1 MEEVKRGSLKTQFF
15 AAVAA
20 TLAVIVLASAAT
32 VWGCWA
38 VRRRILPEPN
48 KVALIIQE
56 TSADGKEH
64 QRNQIEFT
72 LDGSAEPVIWMSKE
86 MTKPDTID
94 DPNLLVGEAD
104 FSVERIEAS
113 VSQLDLGE
121 RAAYTAVGV
130 LMGVL
135 PTAYALAGTV
145 LCALWFYRKRLAPA
159 ITVLDDATRHISGQ
173 DLDFTVACPV
183 HNELGRLCGSFEEM
197 RRALY
202 DNNLKLW
209 RSMEERRTMQASVAH
224 DLRNPLA
231 ILEGTVEHIRALA
244 AAGELTGERLEAA
257 LETVSVTAKRLE
269 RYADYMRDLSAL
281 EDTEIHSDEVTVP
294 AFLQKAAESV
304 RVLAE
309 PKGLTVSVSCDVPE
323 GVIELDKEIF
333 YRVLENVFSNAVRYA
348 RSRVGLAFA
357 LRGETLLA
365 RITDDGPG
373 FSAEMLKKKSS
384 LYYSE
389 DASGEHMGLGLAT
402 GKILCGLH
410 GGGLK
415 IMNAPEGG
423 AVVEITVAIKR
434 I

>member
-15 AAVAA
+15 AAVAV
-20 TLAVIVLASAAT
+20 TLVLVTVLSALT
-32 VWGCWA
+32 VWGCLRLQRWL
-38 VRRRILPEPN
+38 VPDTNYVMLNVELLTEGGKIIRQERMRFELDGGFRPYNFIKSDKN
-48 KVALIIQE
+48 VALPME
-56 TSADGKEH
+56 LCDFE
-64 QRNQIEFT
+64 
-72 LDGSAEPVIWMSKE
+72 E
-86 MTKPDTID
+86 M
-94 DPNLLVGEAD
+94 A
-104 FSVERIEAS
+104 FSVES
-113 VSQLDLGE
+113 VDYGIG
-121 RAAYTAVGV
+121 RNGPRRKAAYIAAGAA
-130 LMGVL
+130 MGVL
-135 PTAYALAGTV
+135 PAAYALAGTV

-159 ITVLDDATRHISGQ
+159 ITVLDDAARHISGQ

-183 HNELGRLCGSFEEM
+183 HNELGRLCGSFEKM

-257 LETVSVTAKRLE
+257 LETMAVTTRRLE
-269 RYADYMRDLSAL
+269 RYTDYIRDLAAI
-281 EDTEIHSDEVTVP
+281 EDTEITVTEAALP
-294 AFLQKAAESV
+294 DFLREAAESV

-309 PKGLTVSVSCDVPE
+309 PNGLTVSVDCDVPE

-348 RSRVGLAFA
+348 KSRVELAFA

-365 RITDDGPG
+365 RISDDGPG

-402 GKILCGLH
+402 SKILCGLH

-415 IMNAPEGG
+415 IMNAPECG
-423 AVVEITVAIKR
+423 AVVEITVAVKKI
-434 I
+434 

>member
-15 AAVAA
+15 AAVAV
-20 TLAVIVLASAAT
+20 TLVLVTVLSALT
-32 VWGCWA
+32 VWGCLRLQRWL
-38 VRRRILPEPN
+38 VPDTNYVMLNVE
-48 KVALIIQE
+48 LL
-56 TSADGKEH
+56 TADGKIIRQESM
-64 QRNQIEFT
+64 RCE
-72 LDGSAEPVIWMSKE
+72 LDGGFRPYNFIKSDKNGALPVNLCDFEE
-86 MTKPDTID
+86 M
-94 DPNLLVGEAD
+94 A
-104 FSVERIEAS
+104 FSMES
-113 VSQLDLGE
+113 VDYGIG
-121 RAAYTAVGV
+121 RNGPRRKAAYIAAGAA
-130 LMGVL
+130 MGVL
-135 PTAYALAGTV
+135 PAAYALVGTV

-159 ITVLDDATRHISGQ
+159 ITVLDDATRHISEQ
-173 DLDFTVACPV
+173 DLDFTVECPV
-183 HNELGRLCGSFEEM
+183 HNELGRLCDSFEKM

-209 RSMEERRTMQASVAH
+209 RAMEERRTMQASVAH

-244 AAGELTGERLEAA
+244 PTGELTGECLDAA
-257 LETVSVTAKRLE
+257 METVAVTAKRME
-269 RYADYMRDLSAL
+269 RYTDYIRDLAAI
-281 EDTEIHSDEVTVP
+281 EDTEITTTEAALPD
-294 AFLQKAAESV
+294 FLREAVEGV

-309 PKGLTVSVSCDVPE
+309 PKGLTVSVSYDVPE
-323 GVIELDKEIF
+323 GVIELDREIF

-348 RSRVGLAFA
+348 ESRIELAFE
-357 LRGETLLA
+357 LHGEMLLA
-365 RITDDGPG
+365 KITDDGPG

-402 GKILCGLH
+402 SKILCELH

-415 IMNAPEGG
+415 IMNRPEGG

>member
-1 MEEVKRGSLKTQFF
+1 MEKVKRGSLKTQFF

-86 MTKPDTID
+86 MTKPDAID
-94 DPNLLVGEAD
+94 DPNLLVGEAN

-121 RAAYTAVGV
+121 RAVYTAAGV

-135 PTAYALAGTV
+135 PAAYALVGTV

-159 ITVLDDATRHISGQ
+159 ITVLDDAARHISGQ

-183 HNELGRLCGSFEEM
+183 HNELGRLCGSFEKM

-257 LETVSVTAKRLE
+257 LETVSVTARRLE
-269 RYADYMRDLSAL
+269 RYADYIRDLSAI
-281 EDTEIHSDEVTVP
+281 EDTEITMTEVALP
-294 AFLQKAAESV
+294 DFLREEAEGV

-309 PKGLTVSVSCDVPE
+309 PKGLTVSVDCDVPE
-323 GVIELDKEIF
+323 GVVELDKEIF
-333 YRVLENVFSNAVRYA
+333 YRVLENVFSNAARYA
-348 RSRVGLAFA
+348 KSRVELAFA
-357 LRGETLLA
+357 LRGETLFA

-402 GKILCGLH
+402 SKILCGLH

>member
-1 MEEVKRGSLKTQFF
+1 MEEVKSGSLKTQFF
-15 AAVAA
+15 AAVAV
-20 TLAVIVLASAAT
+20 TLALVAVLSALT
-32 VWGCWA
+32 VWGCLRLQRWLVPDTNYVMLNVELLA
-38 VRRRILPEPN
+38 D
-48 KVALIIQE
+48 
-56 TSADGKEH
+56 DGKIIRQE
-64 QRNQIEFT
+64 RMRFE
-72 LDGSAEPVIWMSKE
+72 LDGGFRPYNFIKSDKNGALPMELCDFEE
-86 MTKPDTID
+86 M
-94 DPNLLVGEAD
+94 A
-104 FSVERIEAS
+104 FSVES
-113 VSQLDLGE
+113 VDYGIG
-121 RAAYTAVGV
+121 RNGPRRKAAYIAAGAS
-130 LMGVL
+130 MGVL
-135 PTAYALAGTV
+135 PAAYALAGTV

-159 ITVLDDATRHISGQ
+159 IAVLDDATRHISEQ
-173 DLDFTVACPV
+173 DLDFSVESPV
-183 HNELGRLCGSFEEM
+183 HNELGRLCGSFEKM

-281 EDTEIHSDEVTVP
+281 EDTEIHGDEVTVP

-304 RVLAE
+304 LVLAE
-309 PKGLTVSVSCDVPE
+309 PKGLTVSVDCDVPD

-348 RSRVGLAFA
+348 QSRVELAFA
-357 LRGETLLA
+357 LRGEALLA

-373 FSAEMLKKKSS
+373 FSTEMLKKKSS

-415 IMNAPEGG
+415 IMNVPEGG

>member
-15 AAVAA
+15 AAVAV
-20 TLAVIVLASAAT
+20 TLVLVTVLSALT
-32 VWGCWA
+32 VWGCWR
-38 VRRRILPEPN
+38 VRRWLLPNPDM
-48 KVALIIQE
+48 VALYIGEKRGDREGRWTRYEIKL
-56 TSADGKEH
+56 DGKAQPITWIADEW
-64 QRNQIEFT
+64 
-72 LDGSAEPVIWMSKE
+72 S
-86 MTKPDTID
+86 KPDVLED
-94 DPNLLVGEAD
+94 SDLLVGEAE
-104 FSVERIEAS
+104 FSIESIEPSIA
-113 VSQLDLGE
+113 QLNSRQ
-121 RAAYTAVGV
+121 RAVYTAAGI

-135 PTAYALAGTV
+135 PIIFFIVGVL
-145 LCALWFYRKRLAPA
+145 LCAIWFYRKRLAPA
-159 ITVLDDATRHISGQ
+159 IAVLDDATRHISEQ
-173 DLDFTVACPV
+173 DLDFTVECPV
-183 HNELGRLCGSFEEM
+183 HNELGRLCGSFEKM
-197 RRALY
+197 RHALY

-244 AAGELTGERLEAA
+244 AAGELTGERLETA
-257 LETVSVTAKRLE
+257 LETVSVTAKRME
-269 RYADYMRDLSAL
+269 RYADYMRDLSAI
-281 EDTEIHSDEVTVP
+281 EDTEITMTEAALPD
-294 AFLQKAAESV
+294 FLREAAEGV

-309 PKGLTVSVSCDVPE
+309 PKGLTVSVSYDVPE
-323 GVIELDKEIF
+323 GVIELDREIF

-348 RSRVGLAFA
+348 KSRIELAFA
-357 LRGETLLA
+357 LCGETLLA

-402 GKILCGLH
+402 SKILCELH

-415 IMNAPEGG
+415 TMNAPEGG
-423 AVVEITVAIKR
+423 AVVEITVAIKK

>member
-15 AAVAA
+15 AAVAV
-20 TLAVIVLASAAT
+20 TLVLVTVLSALT
-32 VWGCWA
+32 VWGCLRLQRWL
-38 VRRRILPEPN
+38 VPDTNYVMLNVELLTEGGKIIRQERMRFELDGGFRPYNFIKSDKN
-48 KVALIIQE
+48 VALPME
-56 TSADGKEH
+56 LCDFE
-64 QRNQIEFT
+64 
-72 LDGSAEPVIWMSKE
+72 E
-86 MTKPDTID
+86 M
-94 DPNLLVGEAD
+94 A
-104 FSVERIEAS
+104 FSVES
-113 VSQLDLGE
+113 VDYGIG
-121 RAAYTAVGV
+121 RNGPRRKAAYIAAGAA
-130 LMGVL
+130 MGVL
-135 PTAYALAGTV
+135 PAAYALAGTV

-159 ITVLDDATRHISGQ
+159 ITVLDDAARHISGQ
-173 DLDFTVACPV
+173 DLDFTVECPV
-183 HNELGRLCGSFEEM
+183 HNELGRLCESFEEM
-197 RRALY
+197 RGALY
-202 DNNLKLW
+202 ENNLKLW

-257 LETVSVTAKRLE
+257 LDTVSVTAKRME
-269 RYADYMRDLSAL
+269 RYTDYIRDLSAI
-281 EDTEIHSDEVTVP
+281 EDTEITMTEAALPD
-294 AFLQKAAESV
+294 FLREAAEGV

-309 PKGLTVSVSCDVPE
+309 PKGLTVSVSYDVPE
-323 GVIELDKEIF
+323 GVIELDREIF

-348 RSRVGLAFA
+348 KSRIELAFA

-373 FSAEMLKKKSS
+373 FSTEMLKKKSS

-423 AVVEITVAIKR
+423 AVVEITVAVKKI
-434 I
+434 

>member
-1 MEEVKRGSLKTQFF
+1 MEEMKRGSLKTQFF
-15 AAVAA
+15 AAVAV
-20 TLAVIVLASAAT
+20 TLVLVAVLSALT
-32 VWGCWA
+32 VWGCLRLQRWL
-38 VRRRILPEPN
+38 VPDTNYVMLNVELLTEGGKIIRQERMRFELDGGFRPYNFIKSDKN
-48 KVALIIQE
+48 VALPME
-56 TSADGKEH
+56 LCDFE
-64 QRNQIEFT
+64 
-72 LDGSAEPVIWMSKE
+72 E
-86 MTKPDTID
+86 M
-94 DPNLLVGEAD
+94 A
-104 FSVERIEAS
+104 FSVES
-113 VSQLDLGE
+113 VDYGIG
-121 RAAYTAVGV
+121 RNGPRRKAAYIAAGAA
-130 LMGVL
+130 MGVL
-135 PTAYALAGTV
+135 PAAYALAGTV

-159 ITVLDDATRHISGQ
+159 ITVLDDAARHISGQ

-183 HNELGRLCGSFEEM
+183 HNELGRLCGSFEKM

-257 LETVSVTAKRLE
+257 LETMAVTTRRLE
-269 RYADYMRDLSAL
+269 RYTDYIRDLAAI
-281 EDTEIHSDEVTVP
+281 EDTEITVTEAALP
-294 AFLQKAAESV
+294 DFLREAAESV

-309 PKGLTVSVSCDVPE
+309 PNGLTVSVDCDVPE

-348 RSRVGLAFA
+348 KSRVELAFA

-365 RITDDGPG
+365 RISDDGPG

-402 GKILCGLH
+402 SKILCGLH

-415 IMNAPEGG
+415 IMNAPECG
-423 AVVEITVAIKR
+423 AVVEITVAVKKI
-434 I
+434 